1 MLKFKPIN
9 SQGLKI
15 GQFTKKNIT
24 NEYISWLNNKKL
36 MQLSE
41 QSFKNHTKK
50 TCLHYLQEI
59 KKTSNLFLAIIDIA
73 KNKHIGNITVYYN
86 KNYKTAE
93 ISLLIGSQRYRGK
106 GFGTLAWILICKF
119 LFKKMNVRKIS
130 GGTLS
135 PNKSMLKI
143 FKKSGMSYEARRRKH
158 ALINGI
164 ETDLIIYSIFKKT
177 WLLKN

>member
-1 MLKFKPIN
+1 MLKFKQIKY
-9 SQGLKI
+9 QGVKI
-15 GQFTKKNIT
+15 VQFTKKNIT
-24 NEYISWLNNKKL
+24 DEYISWLNNKNL
-36 MQLSE
+36 MQFSE

-50 TCLHYLQEI
+50 TCLNYLRTF
-59 KKTSNLFLAIIDIA
+59 KRTSNLFLAIKDVA
-73 KNKHIGNITVYYN
+73 KNQHIGNMTVYYN

-93 ISLLIGSQRYRGK
+93 ISLLIGPQRYQGK

-135 PNKSMLKI
+135 ANKSMLKI

-164 ETDLIIYSIFKKT
+164 EKDLIIYSIFKEK